1 MEFDYDFERAERR
14 EKIKKFCI
22 RSLVM
27 IFAVAAAIAL
37 AWAITRYALEKTDM
51 ADDSMEPTLSF
62 NDTILINKLAYIRK
76 GPKRFDVIVF
86 EISGKEHD
94 FYAIRRVI
102 GLPGEKVQIKDGNV
116 YINDELLDVPFNV
129 DEAFIEGL
137 AADGLELDED
147 EYFVLGDNRADSQDS
162 RFADIGNVV
171 KEQIVGKAW
180 LRLNKFGFVNSMNKK
195 EDNGPEETE
204 AKSSEEGKDKTKD

>member
-14 EKIKKFCI
+14 EKIKKF
-22 RSLVM
+22 LVRTLIM
-27 IFAVAAAIAL
+27 IIAIAAAIAL
-37 AWAITRYALEKTDM
+37 AWAITRYALEKTNM
-51 ADDSMEPTLSF
+51 ADDSMEPTLLI

-102 GLPGEKVQIKDGNV
+102 GLPGEKVQIKDKAV
-116 YINDELLDVPFNV
+116 YINDELLEEPFNV
-129 DEAFIEGL
+129 DEVFIEGM
-137 AADGLELDED
+137 AADGIVLDED
-147 EYFVLGDNRADSQDS
+147 EYFVLGDNREDSEDS

-171 KEQIVGKAW
+171 SERIIGKAW
-180 LRLNKFGFVNSMNKK
+180 LRLNKFGFVNSFNQK
-195 EDNGPEETE
+195 EPDPEEEAEEATTE
-204 AKSSEEGKDKTKD
+204 

>member
-14 EKIKKFCI
+14 EKFRRFGF
-22 RSLVM
+22 RSLIM
-27 IFAVAAAIAL
+27 ILAVAAAIVL

-51 ADDSMEPTLSF
+51 ADVSMEPTLSF
-62 NDTILINKLAYIRK
+62 DDTILINKLAYFRK

-102 GLPGEKVQIKDGNV
+102 GLPGEKIMIKDGSV
-116 YINDELLDVPFNV
+116 YINDELLEEPFNV
-129 DEAFIEGL
+129 DEVFIEGL
-137 AADGLELDED
+137 AADGITLDED
-147 EYFVLGDNRADSQDS
+147 EYFVLGDHRAESTDS
-162 RFADIGNVV
+162 RFADVGNVV
-171 KEQIVGKAW
+171 KEQIIGKAW

-195 EDNGPEETE
+195 ENNETNE
-204 AKSSEEGKDKTKD
+204 IADGSDDEN